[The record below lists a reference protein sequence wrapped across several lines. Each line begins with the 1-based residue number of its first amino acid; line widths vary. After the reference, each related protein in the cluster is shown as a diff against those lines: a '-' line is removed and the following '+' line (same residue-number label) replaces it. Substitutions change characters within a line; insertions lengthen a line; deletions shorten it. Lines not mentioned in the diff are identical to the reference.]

1 MNGLWQGLAAAA
13 EPLNLLLTFGGSA
26 LGVLV
31 GALPGLSSPMAIIV
45 LLPLTYGMEPLPA
58 LLTMIGVYVGTKLGG
73 SFSAIMLRTPGTP
86 AAACTALDGYPMA
99 QRGEAARALGLAT
112 QGSTWGGLIGWAVAF
127 VAVPLIAMIA
137 VNSTNADM
145 ALIGLLGLMMVSG
158 FVRGSTLKALVSVV
172 LGLLIG
178 TVGLDPLTA
187 APRFTFGSVAL
198 MEGIPFAAAL
208 IGFFGIGVVLTD
220 LPMINKKQD
229 LIASKFAMVLP
240 SAREMIRR
248 WRAILIGTFYG
259 IGIGAVPGVGAE
271 GATWV
276 AYATVRNR
284 SPEKEEFGKGHPDG
298 ILAPEAC
305 NNAVTGGTMV
315 PMLTLG
321 IPGDGSTAVMLGALI
336 LHGVQPG
343 VFLMRD
349 HPELG
354 YGILAGLL
362 FATIFSFIVGWSA
375 IRAFVY
381 VLTKDRS
388 WLFPFVLV
396 IASVGAFASTNTTF
410 PVHVAIIVGILG
422 YVMERFGFSV
432 IPAVLGLILGPIIEY
447 NARIALAISGG
458 DWLVFVDAPR
468 RMAVLAIIIFMF
480 AWEIR
485 ASIKESRETSR
496 NESDPDTVRK
506 GGAL

>member
-1 MNGLWQGLAAAA
+1 MSGLWQGLAAAA
-13 EPLNLLLTFGGSA
+13 EPMNLLLTFAGSA

-31 GALPGLSSPMAIIV
+31 GAMPGLSSPMAIIV

-86 AAACTALDGYPMA
+86 ASACTTLDGFPMA
-99 QRGEAARALGLAT
+99 QRGEAARALGLST
-112 QGSTWGGLIGWAVAF
+112 MGSTWGGVIGWAVAF
-127 VAVPLIAMIA
+127 VAVPAIALIA
-137 VNSTNADM
+137 VNSTNADI
-145 ALIGLLGLMMVSG
+145 ALVGLLGLMMVSG
-158 FVRGSTLKALVSVV
+158 FVRGSSIKALIGVTI
-172 LGLLIG
+172 GLLLG

-187 APRFTFGSVAL
+187 APRFTFGSLSL

-208 IGFFGIGVVLTD
+208 IGFFGIGVVLSD
-220 LPMINKKQD
+220 LPLLNTPKD
-229 LIASKFAMVLP
+229 LITHKIAMALP
-240 SAREMIRR
+240 RFREMLRR
-248 WRAILIGTFYG
+248 WRAIVIGTFYG

-271 GATWV
+271 GATWL

-284 SPEKEEFGKGHPDG
+284 SREKEQFGKGHPDG

-362 FATIFSFIVGWSA
+362 FATIFSFVVGWSA

-396 IASVGAFASTNTTF
+396 IASIGAFASTNTIF
-410 PVHVAIIVGILG
+410 PIYVAIIIGVVGF
-422 YVMERFGFSV
+422 VMERFGFPV
-432 IPAVLGLILGPIIEY
+432 VTTVLGLILGPIIEY
-447 NARIALAISGG
+447 NTRIALTISGG
-458 DWLVFVDAPR
+458 DWAVFAGAPH
-468 RMAVLAIIIFMF
+468 RMAILAIIVLIF
-480 AWEIR
+480 AWEVR
-485 ASIKESRETSR
+485 EGFKESRLSSQAQNDPETSR
-496 NESDPDTVRK
+496 
-506 GGAL
+506 